1 MSTVSLLLG
10 SNIDAAYHIMRAV
23 ELLAQHLTITSI
35 SSVWESEAVGSSG
48 PPYLNAALLVDTD
61 LDQMTLKRTLLNP
74 VERILGR
81 VRGADK
87 YADRTIDIDI
97 IAVDGRI
104 VDDELF
110 KRAHIA
116 LPTAELLP
124 DLFDVHGNSLA
135 QRAKELERTTTIK
148 RRDDLFAAIGGT
160 VMHTLQKRLVY
171 DETAPEAVS
180 IFAKLEG
187 YVIKSGL
194 ERDLLELVKIRAS
207 QINGCAFCLDM
218 HTKDA
223 RARGESEQ
231 RIYGLNAWRE
241 TSYYTEKERATL
253 AWTEAVTTISGHQVS
268 DELYTEMRRHFTEKQ
283 LVDLTWA
290 VVAINGW
297 NRMAIAFHKE
307 AGTYLPDSPVAK
319 KQA

>member
-1 MSTVSLLLG
+1 
-10 SNIDAAYHIMRAV
+10 
-23 ELLAQHLTITSI
+23 
-35 SSVWESEAVGSSG
+35 
-48 PPYLNAALLVDTD
+48 
-61 LDQMTLKRTLLNP
+61 
-74 VERILGR
+74 
-81 VRGADK
+81 
-87 YADRTIDIDI
+87 
-97 IAVDGRI
+97 
-104 VDDELF
+104 
-110 KRAHIA
+110 
-116 LPTAELLP
+116 
-124 DLFDVHGNSLA
+124 
-135 QRAKELERTTTIK
+135 
-148 RRDDLFAAIGGT
+148 
-160 VMHTLQKRLVY
+160 MHTLQKRLVY

-218 HTKDA
+218 HTRDA

-319 KQA
+319 KQ

>member
-1 MSTVSLLLG
+1 MNRITLLLG
-10 SNIDAAYHIMRAV
+10 SNIDAPYHI
-23 ELLAQHLTITSI
+23 AQAIERLSDRLTIRAR

-48 PPYLNAALLVDTD
+48 PPYLNVALLVETA
-61 LDQMTLKRTLLNP
+61 LSPLSLKRTLLSDL
-74 VERILGR
+74 EQELGR
-81 VRGADK
+81 VRSDDK
-87 YADRTIDIDI
+87 YADRTIDIDLI
-97 IAVDGRI
+97 TVDGAVI
-104 VDDELF
+104 DTELF
-110 KRAHIA
+110 ERAHIA
-116 LPTAELLP
+116 LPIAEVLKNQESELAT
-124 DLFDVHGNSLA
+124 SLT
-135 QRAKELERTTTIK
+135 QRARALEQRTMIR
-148 RRDDLFAAIGGT
+148 RRDNLFALLGGNT
-160 VMHTLQKRLVY
+160 MHTLQKRLVY
-171 DETAPEAVS
+171 DETAPDAVS

-223 RARGESEQ
+223 RERGESEQ
-231 RIYGLNAWRE
+231 RLYGLSAWRE
-241 TSYYTEKERATL
+241 APYYTDRERATL
-253 AWTEAVTTISGHQVS
+253 AWTEAVTTISGHEVT

-307 AGTYLPDSPVAK
+307 AGTYMPDSPVAK
-319 KQA
+319 KST

>member
-48 PPYLNAALLVDTD
+48 PPYLNAALQVDTD

-74 VERILGR
+74 VERVLGR

-116 LPTAELLP
+116 LPTAELLL
-124 DLFDVHGNSLA
+124 DLFDEHGNSLA
-135 QRAKELERTTTIK
+135 RRAKELERTTTIK

-319 KQA
+319 KQ